1 MASNT
6 GRKISDTDR
15 KNSESNLRKTS
26 ENNRESVSEDP
37 KGGKKEKW
45 KQKKKI
51 NYFLSKED
59 IKHLLQNTRFSEQEL
74 RCGFF
79 KVKDFCYGS
88 IFASSFFI
96 VKSAFL

>member
-1 MASNT
+1 MASST

-26 ENNRESVSEDP
+26 ESNRDTRDSVSEDP
-37 KGGKKEKW
+37 KNGKKEKW

-74 RCGFF
+74 RCGF
-79 KVKDFCYGS
+79 
-88 IFASSFFI
+88 
-96 VKSAFL
+96 